1 MMPVPR
7 ALVLVTCLA
16 APVGA
21 AQIEPAA
28 APAAPLAA
36 RRFDVRPAA
45 GEIRVDGVLDDA
57 GWAGAATWDLP
68 YEWSPGD
75 NVPPPVPTEFLVT
88 FDERNLYVAWRCHD
102 PEPEKIRAN
111 YMDRDSINTFVQ
123 DDHVVLMIDPFNDE
137 RRGWQFRINPL
148 GVQADAIFS
157 ENEGIEDFSFDL
169 IWESAGRIG
178 PDGWVAE
185 VAIPFSQLRFPRTA
199 GPQTWG
205 FDVGRSWPRN
215 VRHRINAWPR
225 DRGRNCLLCQVD
237 KVTGFENLEPGRNI
251 EIDPTVT
258 ATSTEVRDPFPDGD
272 YRSENEDVEPGVS
285 ARWGITSNLSLNAA
299 LNPDFSQV
307 EADAAQLDVN
317 ERFALFFPEKRPFFL
332 EGVDFFAT
340 PVQAI
345 FTRTVVDPEWG
356 LKLTGKEGANAV
368 GVFAARDEHNSLLF
382 PGNQGSDSV
391 FLEDATVDSAVAR
404 FRRDVFAN
412 STIGVLY
419 AGREGDGYRN
429 QVYGL
434 DGNLR
439 FDDSNSLQVQYLRS
453 DTRYPDPLAVDF
465 GQPLG
470 DFDGEAL
477 YLSYQYQSR
486 DWFASGT
493 WEDLD
498 PTFRADSGFVPRV
511 DYRQAR
517 AQVNRTFWGEE
528 EDWYDRA
535 GVGLIVR
542 RAEDHTGQ
550 LTDQFFDLFANYAG
564 PLQSFVELSAERRR
578 EFFGGVLHDD
588 IRRLEGYGE
597 IQPAATVKASLYFD
611 TGDQIDTF
619 NNQLGD
625 LLVLNPAL
633 ELKLGRHVNA
643 QLSHVLQKLDVP
655 GGELFEANL
664 SQLRLVYNFNV
675 RALARAILQY
685 TDVTRDP
692 ALFPFAVEA
701 ESERLFSQFLLSYKL
716 NAQTVFFLGYSDNS
730 FGGPDLALTRADRT
744 VFAKIGYAFLL

>member
-1 MMPVPR
+1 MRIVPR
-7 ALVLVTCLA
+7 LLVLA
-16 APVGA
+16 ALF
-21 AQIEPAA
+21 A
-28 APAAPLAA
+28 APASAEQGDSAVAKLAA

-45 GEIRVDGVLDDA
+45 GEIRVDGALDDA

-75 NVPPPVPTEFLVT
+75 NVPPPVATEFLVT
-88 FDERNLYVAWRCHD
+88 FDERHLYVAWRCHD
-102 PEPEKIRAN
+102 PQPQQIRAH

-123 DDHVVLMIDPFNDE
+123 DDHVVLMVDPFDDE

-157 ENEGIEDFSFDL
+157 ENEGIEDFSYDL
-169 IWESAGRIG
+169 IWESAAKIG
-178 PDGWVAE
+178 ADGWTVE

-205 FDVGRSWPRN
+205 FDVGRSYPRS
-215 VRHRINAWPR
+215 VRHRIVSWPR
-225 DRGRNCLLCQVD
+225 DRGRNCLLCQID
-237 KVTGFENLEPGRNI
+237 KVTGFENLSPGRNI
-251 EIDPTVT
+251 ELDPTVT

-272 YRSENEDVEPGVS
+272 YRSENEEVEPGLS

-299 LNPDFSQV
+299 VHPDFSQV

-340 PVQAI
+340 PVQAV

-356 LKLTGKEGANAV
+356 VKLTGKEGGNAV
-368 GVFAARDEHNSLLF
+368 GVFAARDEHNALIF
-382 PGNQGSDSV
+382 PANQGSDSV
-391 FLEDATVDSAVAR
+391 FLEEFPVDSAVAR
-404 FRRDVFAN
+404 FRRDVFSN
-412 STIGVLY
+412 STVGVLY
-419 AGREGDGYRN
+419 AGREGDDYRN

-434 DGNLR
+434 DANLR
-439 FDDSNSLQVQYLRS
+439 FDDSNSVQVQYLRS
-453 DTRYPDPLAVDF
+453 DTRYPDPLAADF

-470 DFDGEAL
+470 DFDGESL
-477 YLSYQYQSR
+477 YASYQYQSR
-486 DWFASGT
+486 NWFASGT

-511 DYRQAR
+511 DFRR
-517 AQVNRTFWGEE
+517 ASGQVARTFWGEAG
-528 EDWYDRA
+528 DWYDRA
-535 GVGLIVR
+535 ALGLIVR
-542 RAEDHTGQ
+542 RAENHSGQ
-550 LTDQFFDLFANYAG
+550 LTDEFFDFYANYAG
-564 PLQSFVELSAERRR
+564 AAQSFVEISVERRR
-578 EFFGGVLHDD
+578 EYFGGILHDD
-588 IRRLEGYGE
+588 IDRLEGYAE
-597 IQPAATVKASLYFD
+597 TQPTGAVKASLYVD
-611 TGDQIDTF
+611 SGDQIDFF

-625 LLVLNPAL
+625 LLVLNPAV

-643 QLSHVLQKLDVP
+643 QLSHVLQRLDVP

-692 ALFPFAVEA
+692 SLFPFAVES
-701 ESERLFSQFLLSYKL
+701 ESEALFTQLLLSYKL
-716 NAQTVFFLGYSDNS
+716 NAQTVLFLGYSDNS
-730 FGGPDLALTRADRT
+730 FGATDLSLTRADRT